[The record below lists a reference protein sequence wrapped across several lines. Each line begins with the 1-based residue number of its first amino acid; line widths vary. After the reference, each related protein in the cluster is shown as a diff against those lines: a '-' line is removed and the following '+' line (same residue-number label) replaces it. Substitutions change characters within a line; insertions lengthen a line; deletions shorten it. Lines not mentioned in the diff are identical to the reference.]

1 MPKTPLINRVTAAG
15 LVAFTMAT
23 FVAGAVQPAQA
34 FSNPDIQRSYRP
46 DIYRSY
52 GPDIHRAYGW
62 TSFGQPAY
70 SSAGVYTCGR
80 QELKTHLEKNA
91 CS

>member
-1 MPKTPLINRVTAAG
+1 MSRIPSINRVTAAS
-15 LVAFTMAT
+15 LVAFTLAT

-34 FSNPDIQRSYRP
+34 YSNPDIQRSYRP
-46 DIYRSY
+46 DT
-52 GPDIHRAYGW
+52 HRAYRW

-91 CS
+91 CG

>member
-1 MPKTPLINRVTAAG
+1 MSRMPSINRVTAAG

-46 DIYRSY
+46 DI
-52 GPDIHRAYGW
+52 HRAYGW

-91 CS
+91 CG